1 MTTVPVPGTYKLLR
15 GSRLKNAPTIVVS
28 KVTPISEVPDAPQAD
43 KYEGWFYIAFRYVPE
58 RTWDLPIEEQADKF
72 WFILPEHLEAVK

>member
-1 MTTVPVPGTYKLLR
+1 MTTAPVPGTYKLLR

-43 KYEGWFYIAFRYVPE
+43 KYHGWFQIRYRFVPE
-58 RTWDLPIEEQADKF
+58 RPGDRPIEDQVDKL
-72 WFILPEHLEAVK
+72 WFILPEHLGPVQ